1 MTSQNKKGEY
11 PRDLYTATRAEYVT
25 RIRMMN
31 KRPGCPL
38 HAMTVLIVLLS
49 LWRFLS

>member
-1 MTSQNKKGEY
+1 MTSQNKKSEY

-31 KRPGCPL
+31 KRPGCLL
-38 HAMTVLIVLLS
+38 HLITILFALIS